1 MKKIMPCLDTQ
12 NGKLVKG
19 VKFEINK
26 EFGDPAVFAK
36 KYCEQGAD
44 ELSVLDIN
52 ATPEGRE
59 TLLSVV
65 QSVSAVCTVP
75 LTVGGGMRTI
85 GDIEKVL
92 QAGADK
98 VSINTAAVNNPN
110 LIKEAAEKFG
120 SEKIVVAIDFTK
132 QGESWKV
139 LINAGKT
146 LVEKDA
152 IEWAKEAEQ
161 LGAGAL
167 LPTCL
172 DADGTKA
179 GFDLEATRLIKEA
192 VSIPVIASG
201 GAGTLEDMYKVLTD
215 GKADIA
221 LAASIFHYGTYT
233 VGQVKDYL
241 KERGV
246 EVQL

>member
-1 MKKIMPCLDTQ
+1 MKKIMPCLDTL

-26 EFGDPAVFAK
+26 EFGDPAEYAK

-44 ELSVLDIN
+44 ELAVLDIS

-65 QSVSAVCTVP
+65 KSVSAVCTVP

-85 GDIEKVL
+85 EEIEKVL

-98 VSINTAAVNNPN
+98 VSINTAAVKNPA
-110 LIKEAAEKFG
+110 LIREAAEKFG
-120 SEKIVVAIDFTK
+120 SDKIVVAIDFTK
-132 QGESWKV
+132 QGDSWKV

-152 IEWAKEAEQ
+152 IEWAKEVEQ
-161 LGAGAL
+161 LGVGTI

-172 DADGTKA
+172 DADGTKQ
-179 GFDLEATRLIKEA
+179 GFDLEATRLIKES
-192 VSIPVIASG
+192 VSVPVIASG
-201 GAGTLEDMYKVLTD
+201 GAGSLEDMYKVLTE

-233 VGQVKDYL
+233 VKEVKDYL
-241 KERGV
+241 KEKGV
-246 EVQL
+246 DVRL

>member
-1 MKKIMPCLDTQ
+1 MKKIMPCLDTL

-26 EFGDPAVFAK
+26 EFGDPAEYAR

-44 ELSVLDIN
+44 ELAVLDIN

-65 QSVSAVCTVP
+65 KSVSPVCTVP

-85 GDIEKVL
+85 EEIEKVL

-98 VSINTAAVNNPN
+98 VSINTAAVKNPD
-110 LIKEAAEKFG
+110 LIREAAEKFG
-120 SEKIVVAIDFTK
+120 SDKIVVAIDFTK
-132 QGESWKV
+132 QGDSWKV

-146 LVEKDA
+146 LVDKDA

-161 LGAGAL
+161 LGAGAI

-172 DADGTKA
+172 DADGTKQ
-179 GFDLEATRLIKEA
+179 GFDLEATRLIKES
-192 VSIPVIASG
+192 VSVPVIASG
-201 GAGTLEDMYKVLTD
+201 GAGSLEDMYKVLTE

-233 VGQVKDYL
+233 VQEVKEYL
-241 KERGV
+241 KKNGV
-246 EVQL
+246 EVRL